1 MNNSEGIDFFVI
13 LSLMADILQIAN
25 YDMNLREASNN
36 TLMQEL
42 QKQNQEYLKVIK
54 EEIKKLREDLNGKT
68 IS

>member
-1 MNNSEGIDFFVI
+1 MNNNEGIDFFVI

-25 YDMNLREASNN
+25 YDMNLREATNN
-36 TLMQEL
+36 NLMQEL
-42 QKQNQEYLKVIK
+42 QKQNQEYLEIIK

>member
-42 QKQNQEYLKVIK
+42 QKQNQEYLEIIK

>member
-1 MNNSEGIDFFVI
+1 MNNSEGIDFFVV

>member
-42 QKQNQEYLKVIK
+42 QKQNQEYLEVIK
-54 EEIKKLREDLNGKT
+54 NEIEKLREDLNGKT